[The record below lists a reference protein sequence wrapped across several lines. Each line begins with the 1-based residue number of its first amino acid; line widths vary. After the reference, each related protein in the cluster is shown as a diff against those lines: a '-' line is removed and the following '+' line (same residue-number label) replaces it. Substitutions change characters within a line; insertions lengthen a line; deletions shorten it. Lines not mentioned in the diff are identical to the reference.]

1 MVEVMLRGFGG
12 DQRGSKP
19 SGGSA
24 APNGPSI
31 ACYHVNAQLSDGL
44 ETVGAYQFRKLFRV
58 LRFCLEAVWCR
69 FHYGVET
76 FYYIPAPPKRIALY
90 RDWIVLG
97 LCRPFF
103 RRTVFHWHAAGL
115 AEWLNSEALP
125 WERLIT
131 SRLLRR
137 ANLAISLSRV
147 ASDDAAE
154 FQPRRLAIVAN
165 GIRDPCPICRGGPA
179 GAPRAQRNPSH
190 RFEKRKRD
198 SCAGLLSR
206 SFPGACLRQKGL
218 FDAIE
223 GVRYANRQ
231 LESQRVPLRLQ
242 LTVAGSF
249 VRQEEEREFQ
259 SVREQASEM
268 IDYVGFASPELKSRL
283 LRTSDCLC
291 FPSYYP
297 AEAQPVTLIEAMAFG
312 LSIVATNW
320 RAIPEMLPPAVA
332 TVEIRNPVAIGEAL
346 LQSIGVDQ
354 SEQMR

>member
-12 DQRGSKP
+12 DQRGSKA

-137 ANLAISLSRV
+137 ADLAISLSRV

-165 GIRDPCPICRGGPA
+165 GIRDPCPDFAEAVLLERRA
-179 GAPRAQRNPSH
+179 RNATLRAALKNVSATHAP
-190 RFEKRKRD
+190 D
-198 SCAGLLSR
+198 SYRVLFL
-206 SFPGACLRQKGL
+206 GACLRQKGL

-268 IDYVGFASPELKSRL
+268 IDYVGFASPELKGRL

-320 RAIPEMLPPAVA
+320 RAIPEICP
-332 TVEIRNPVAIGEAL
+332 R
-346 LQSIGVDQ
+346 
-354 SEQMR
+354 R